1 MSLDDLVD
9 EAERNGGNASR
20 IFHRTYL
27 DTPHLSET
35 QAGPIVETTAY
46 PLKRTLNC
54 LPRST
59 GSWIPVPAP
68 RQMFRRSQ
76 FKHLIKMWSFP
87 KHHTIKGGIG
97 LTAGDSFSPAFEKA
111 IGSANTTNIYGLDD
125 DLTSEAIFEALV
137 EREATNQ
144 YRSGSNTYLDGL
156 LNIDDGYRG
165 GMVVSGEL
173 EPDGKL
179 LWRINHGTV
188 NKGAWLDLTRTVFSL
203 SRLDA
208 LATLAK
214 IVNMDIERLQTLSSD
229 RHPIELNGSLHS
241 DEDVPKVL
249 HLSRFP
255 AGSACAELVGNAYI
269 YGNAGQVIGA
279 ILSYRLD
286 GKDFCLPATVGKKIL
301 CMGKY
306 KPTAHFLNQHLMDK
320 YPGATILLCQ
330 DMRTALAVQM
340 LFNQTRENNPD
351 TKIIVTAH
359 LGDDLSVLPWNYF
372 YGHEV
377 VFVPAPTKQCM
388 AMVKLYRGQVEGA
401 GARSFK
407 VCKRFL
413 LPSCPDYTPDNDI
426 VGVTE
431 AEAELLRTVVV
442 FDAAVER
449 PVWQF
454 QQAVKDSVS
463 YDVFEAWGQQLG
475 IFKAPKETSAQTS
488 VASTFALPPAD
499 PALTPAPAH
508 SLADVTLHHTM
519 RSGNYVIL
527 LGAKGAGKTQVAL
540 STCRSILKGN
550 AIWPLFRGTGI
561 ADNVVY
567 IDAETPYDEYC
578 ANLEQHGLAGEAGHR
593 FFGIS
598 KFAPGLPEFCE
609 TFSLTDAKF
618 REGLLHYLLTHQ
630 CRYVFLDNLTALMG
644 DAVHQGNAAQE
655 VLNWVENLQK
665 HGLCVVLVHHKS
677 EYETI
682 ASQKDKARGSQLFII
697 RARTVIGLVNKK
709 EILDES
715 LGAAAVQKS
724 ALQDGLT
731 IGIRYQVSK
740 PAPILEGKTFW
751 LYLPL
756 GASEWTFL
764 AATGPSSREIDFFPS
779 EAPALPQSD
788 GSQASSTDSV
798 REAGGMSETDAASMA
813 DSLTEDQRKLYEYA
827 NRHSEISTGKA
838 AKKLNC
844 GETKARE
851 VLKSLVEQGLLED
864 NGKKGPALAYRLKK

>member
-279 ILSYRLD
+279 ILSYRLN

-351 TKIIVTAH
+351 AKIIVTAH

-388 AMVKLYRGQVEGA
+388 AMVKMYRDHVTGVQA
-401 GARSFK
+401 KSFR
-407 VCKRFL
+407 VYSGFL
-413 LPSCPDYTPDNDI
+413 LHSQLGCNLKEH
-426 VGVTE
+426 VECVTD
-431 AEAELLRTVVV
+431 AEEELLRKAVWLDT
-442 FDAAVER
+442 VER
-449 PVWQF
+449 PLWLA
-454 QQAVKDSVS
+454 QQVISEAVS
-463 YDVFEAWGQQLG
+463 YDEFMDWGQRLD
-475 IFKAPKETSAQTS
+475 IFKAPKEQSNCGM
-488 VASTFALPPAD
+488 VAPLDSLSLFQSHIDSTVPQVTNFK
-499 PALTPAPAH
+499 
-508 SLADVTLHHTM
+508 DVTTRQVFVPGGITLLHGLKD
-519 RSGNYVIL
+519 SGKSITCITTVKSIISGGVLFEVISSGE
-527 LGAKGAGKTQVAL
+527 LGN
-540 STCRSILKGN
+540 ILYM
-550 AIWPLFRGTGI
+550 
-561 ADNVVY
+561 DS
-567 IDAETPYDEYC
+567 ETPQDLLTERL
-578 ANLEQHGLAGEAGHR
+578 AQFGLLEELNNHL
-593 FFGIS
+593 FMLS
-598 KFAPGLPEFCE
+598 KFDHKATDSVFSIMDQ
-609 TFSLTDAKF
+609 TFRDQVEKILH
-618 REGLLHYLLTHQ
+618 EQNCHYL
-630 CRYVFLDNLTALMG
+630 VLDNLTSLM
-644 DAVHQGNAAQE
+644 DAGSLYQATAVSQLFNWLERLAQQGLGIILVSHTHENASA
-655 VLNWVENLQK
+655 
-665 HGLCVVLVHHKS
+665 G
-677 EYETI
+677 T
-682 ASQKDKARGSQLFII
+682 AAAKARGSQEFSI
-697 RARTVIGLVNKK
+697 RAHTEIVLVRST
-709 EILDES
+709 EILEKK
-715 LGAAAVQKS
+715 LGTETVRHAAA
-724 ALQDGLT
+724 QDGLT
-731 IGIRYQVSK
+731 AGICFKVCKAACVLQK
-740 PAPILEGKTFW
+740 KTFW
-751 LYLPL
+751 LHLPF

-764 AATGPSSREIDFFPS
+764 AATGADGKEIM
-779 EAPALPQSD
+779 LPMED
-788 GSQASSTDSV
+788 M
-798 REAGGMSETDAASMA
+798 AGGAKLVSEGEGSPVVSANVLSQPT
-813 DSLTEDQRKLYEYA
+813 TEQDLSPDERRVVEALRKESA
-827 NRHSEISTGKA
+827 NRDKVQKQTDFAEDKTLALLRSLISKGLVVKKGQGKA
-838 AKKLNC
+838 
-844 GETKARE
+844 TYYS
-851 VLKSLVEQGLLED
+851 LKSNL
-864 NGKKGPALAYRLKK
+864 